1 MKPNI
6 GYIGL
11 GVMGHACANNLLK
24 AGYPL
29 WVHARRPEQMQQ
41 LVRAGAQT
49 CDTAQA
55 LAKHCN
61 LIFTNVSDTEDV
73 WEVILGEQGI
83 IHGAQIGSTVI
94 DMSTISPS
102 VTRQIASALAQ
113 KKINMLDAPVS
124 GGSQGAIDG
133 TLSIMVGGKAD
144 VFEQALAVLQVMG
157 KNIVHI
163 GDHGAGQ
170 VSKACNQIV
179 ITQTLAAIAE
189 AFSLAVASG
198 VDPAKVRQ
206 ALLGG
211 SAGSRILE
219 VHGQRMLTHNFTPGF
234 KAKLHQKD
242 LRIVRQF
249 ADELAI
255 ELPGT
260 KMAATYINA
269 LVEAGM
275 GEEDSSAIVTLFEQM
290 LGKKFCNVLDESFA
304 EPSTC
309 EQV

>member
-29 WVHARRPEQMQQ
+29 WVYARRPEQMQL
-41 LVRAGAQT
+41 LVQAGAQVCNT
-49 CDTAQA
+49 PQA
-55 LAKHCN
+55 LANYCDI
-61 LIFTNVSDTEDV
+61 IFTNVSDTEDV
-73 WEVILGEQGI
+73 QQVILGEQGI
-83 IHGAQIGSTVI
+83 IHGAQPGSIVI
-94 DMSTISPS
+94 DMSTISPT
-102 VTRQIASALAQ
+102 VTREIATALAQ
-113 KKINMLDAPVS
+113 KNINMLDAPVS

-133 TLSIMVGGKAD
+133 TLSIMVGGKES
-144 VFEQALAVLQVMG
+144 VFQQALVVLQVLG

-170 VSKACNQIV
+170 VAKACNQVV

-189 AFSLAVASG
+189 AFALAVASG
-198 VDPAKVRQ
+198 VDTAKVRQ

-211 SAGSRILE
+211 SAGSSILE
-219 VHGQRMLTHNFTPGF
+219 VHGQRMLTHNFKPGF
-234 KAKLHQKD
+234 KASLHQKD
-242 LRIVRQF
+242 LRIVQQF

-260 KMAATYINA
+260 KLASSYINA

-275 GEEDSSAIVTLFEQM
+275 GDEDSSAIATLFEQK
-290 LGKKFCNVLDESFA
+290 LGRKF
-304 EPSTC
+304 
-309 EQV
+309 

>member
-1 MKPNI
+1 MKPEI

-29 WVHARRPEQMQQ
+29 WVFARRPEQTQALHQ
-41 LVRAGAQT
+41 AGAHISNSPQELARH
-49 CDTAQA
+49 CDI
-55 LAKHCN
+55 
-61 LIFTNVSDTEDV
+61 IFVNVSDTPDV
-73 WEVILGEQGI
+73 QEVILGKQGV
-83 IHGAQIGSTVI
+83 IHGAKPGSAVV

-102 VTRQIASALAQ
+102 VTRQIAAELAQ
-113 KKINMLDAPVS
+113 KNIDMLDAPVS

-133 TLSIMVGGKAD
+133 TLSIMVGGKAE
-144 VFEQALAVLQVMG
+144 VFRQALPALQVMG

-170 VSKACNQIV
+170 VAKACNQIIV
-179 ITQTLAAIAE
+179 TQTLAAIAE
-189 AFSLAVASG
+189 AFTLAAASG
-198 VDPAKVRQ
+198 VHPAKVRE

-211 SAGSRILE
+211 FAGSKMLE
-219 VHGQRMLTHNFTPGF
+219 VHGQRMLSHNYTPGF

-242 LRIVRQF
+242 MRIVQQF
-249 ADELAI
+249 ATESGI

-260 KMAATYINA
+260 NLVAGYINA

-275 GEEDSSAIVTLFEQM
+275 GELDSSAMAILFEK
-290 LGKKFCNVLDESFA
+290 LIGK
-304 EPSTC
+304 
-309 EQV
+309 

>member
-24 AGYPL
+24 ADYPL
-29 WVHARRPEQMQQ
+29 WVYARRSEQMQQ
-41 LVRAGAQT
+41 LVQAGAQACNT
-49 CDTAQA
+49 PQA
-55 LAKHCN
+55 LAKHCD

-73 WEVILGEQGI
+73 REVILGEQGI
-83 IHGAQIGSTVI
+83 IHGAQTGSTVI

-144 VFEQALAVLQVMG
+144 VFQQALVVLQVMG

-170 VSKACNQIV
+170 VSKACNQVV

-189 AFSLAVASG
+189 AFALAVASG

-211 SAGSRILE
+211 SASSRILE
-219 VHGQRMLTHNFTPGF
+219 VQGQRMLTHNFTPGF

-242 LRIVRQF
+242 LCIVRQF

-260 KMAATYINA
+260 KMATTYINA

-275 GEEDSSAIVTLFEQM
+275 GEEDSSAIVTLFEQR
-290 LGKKFCNVLDESFA
+290 LGKRF
-304 EPSTC
+304 
-309 EQV
+309 

>member
-24 AGYPL
+24 ADYPL
-29 WVHARRPEQMQQ
+29 WVYARRPEQMQQ
-41 LVRAGAQT
+41 LVQAGAQACNT
-49 CDTAQA
+49 PQA

-73 WEVILGEQGI
+73 REVILGEQGI
-83 IHGAQIGSTVI
+83 IHGAQTGSTVI

-144 VFEQALAVLQVMG
+144 VFQKALVVLQVMG

-170 VSKACNQIV
+170 VSKACNQVV

-189 AFSLAVASG
+189 AFTLAVASG

-219 VHGQRMLTHNFTPGF
+219 VQGQRMLTHNFTPGF

-242 LRIVRQF
+242 LCIVRQF

-260 KMAATYINA
+260 KMATTYINA

-275 GEEDSSAIVTLFEQM
+275 GEEDSSAIVTLFEQR
-290 LGKKFCNVLDESFA
+290 LGKRF
-304 EPSTC
+304 
-309 EQV
+309 

>member
-29 WVHARRPEQMQQ
+29 WVYARRPEQMQQ
-41 LVRAGAQT
+41 LVQAGAQVCNT
-49 CDTAQA
+49 PQA
-55 LAKHCN
+55 LANYCDI
-61 LIFTNVSDTEDV
+61 IFTNVSDTEDV
-73 WEVILGEQGI
+73 QQVILGEQGI
-83 IHGAQIGSTVI
+83 IHGAQPGSIVI

-102 VTRQIASALAQ
+102 VTREIATALAQ
-113 KKINMLDAPVS
+113 KNINMLDAPVS

-133 TLSIMVGGKAD
+133 TLSIMVGGKES
-144 VFEQALAVLQVMG
+144 VFQQALVVLQVLG

-170 VSKACNQIV
+170 VAKACNQVV

-189 AFSLAVASG
+189 AFALAVASG
-198 VDPAKVRQ
+198 VDTAKVRQ

-211 SAGSRILE
+211 SAGSSILE
-219 VHGQRMLTHNFTPGF
+219 VHGQRMLTHNFKPGF
-234 KAKLHQKD
+234 KASLHQKD
-242 LRIVRQF
+242 LRIVQQF

-260 KMAATYINA
+260 KLASSYINA

-275 GEEDSSAIVTLFEQM
+275 GDEDSSAIATLFEQK
-290 LGKKFCNVLDESFA
+290 LGRKF
-304 EPSTC
+304 
-309 EQV
+309 